1 VIANEKVQITFKEA
15 NELMA
20 TFLRNIETAKLIK

>member
-1 VIANEKVQITFKEA
+1 VIANEKVQIDYKEA

-20 TFLRNIETAKLIK
+20 ISLNIETAKLIK